1 MCVSAVW
8 CCFGVCLLPSLESS
22 DQLAVT
28 YNVLGATRTLPEL
41 LGWLSRSMQLC
52 VRGLNADKP
61 QPTLIPSYPTT

>member
-8 CCFGVCLLPSLESS
+8 CCFGVCLLPSLEPS

-41 LGWLSRSMQLC
+41 LGGFQDPRSF
-52 VRGLNADKP
+52 V
-61 QPTLIPSYPTT
+61 